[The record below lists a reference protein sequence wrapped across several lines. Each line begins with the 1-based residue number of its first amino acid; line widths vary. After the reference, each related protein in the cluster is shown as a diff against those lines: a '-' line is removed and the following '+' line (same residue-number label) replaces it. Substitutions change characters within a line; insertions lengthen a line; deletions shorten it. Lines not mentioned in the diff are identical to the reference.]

1 MKRDNWIVFV
11 LFYLLL
17 VILFIGAAV
26 IGSRAVSAAGALAE
40 ARSRKTIVIDAG
52 HGGVDGG
59 ATSCSGMLE
68 SQRNLEIALRLED
81 LLHLMGFDTV
91 MIRRTDVSVYTSGDS
106 IAAKKVSDLKERVRI
121 VESIPNP
128 VLVSIHQNFYPDGRY
143 SGAQVFYSDHEESKN
158 LATVLQRRFVES
170 LNPGS
175 RRACKAADG
184 VYLMQNITCPGVLVE
199 CGFLSN
205 PQEDALL
212 GTAEYQKRICCVI
225 ASALS
230 DFDRT

>member
-1 MKRDNWIVFV
+1 MKKENWVVFV
-11 LFYLLL
+11 PFYLLV
-17 VILFIGAAV
+17 VILLIGVAV
-26 IGSRAVSAAGALAE
+26 LGSRMVTTSGEYLE
-40 ARSRKTIVIDAG
+40 DIGRRTIVIDAG

-59 ATSCSGMLE
+59 ATSCSGVLE

-81 LLHLMGFDTV
+81 LLRLLGVDTV
-91 MIRRTDVSVYTSGDS
+91 MIRRTDVSVYTSGET

-121 VESIPNP
+121 VKETRNP
-128 VLVSIHQNFYPDGRY
+128 VLVSIHQNYFQDGRY
-143 SGAQVFYSDHEESKN
+143 SGAQVFYGPQKGSKALASN
-158 LATVLQRRFVES
+158 LQEKFVAI

-184 VYLMQNITCPGVLVE
+184 VYLMQHLTCPGVLIE

-205 PQEDALL
+205 PKEDALL

-230 DFDRT
+230 ELSGT